1 MLRKKRKRN
10 RDREVQKRNRDR
22 EAQRMT
28 YKGKKE
34 TRSCFSGQVI
44 MGVP

>member
-1 MLRKKRKRN
+1 MLRKKR
-10 RDREVQKRNRDR
+10 KRNRDR